1 MYIGLNKV
9 KKFIFIFYISIYL
22 FFIYLFIP
30 YLFIPFFLFFIF
42 LFLCSYS
49 LFSLFHLLSIF
60 IYVFFFITVLTDKC
74 WLFTKLLNSKD
85 NRIYKYT
92 MFHQLKITDNEETQ
106 DKQSEN
112 KQ

>member
-1 MYIGLNKV
+1 MW
-9 KKFIFIFYISIYL
+9 
-22 FFIYLFIP
+22 
-30 YLFIPFFLFFIF
+30 
-42 LFLCSYS
+42 
-49 LFSLFHLLSIF
+49 
-60 IYVFFFITVLTDKC
+60 FFFITVLTDKC

-92 MFHQLKITDNEETQ
+92 MFHQSKITDNEETQ